1 MNPALVL
8 GVGSIGTRMDLNRM
22 IAELRD
28 EKQRLDEAIEALERL
43 SMGTAK
49 RRGRPPKWIKALGD
63 HAAALPEKAVLAAP
77 RAK

>member
-1 MNPALVL
+1 
-8 GVGSIGTRMDLNRM
+8 M

-49 RRGRPPKWIKALGD
+49 RRGRPPKWIKALGED
-63 HAAALPEKAVLAAP
+63 SHGSLAEKTVFTAP